1 MKISNQEILLMNAL
15 QAFSG
20 VTAKD
25 CIVHGN
31 SITFLV
37 KDIELGTVIG
47 RKGETIN
54 KLREK
59 LKKNIEVYGYTKDP
73 RNFVQNSLNKIKINS
88 AEVKQL
94 DGKKIIQI
102 NLDSENKRKIFSETN
117 KLKKIKELMERNYG
131 ISEIKIK

>member
-20 VTAKD
+20 VNAKD

-37 KDIELGTVIG
+37 KDNELGTVIG
-47 RKGETIN
+47 RKGETIK

-73 RNFVQNSLNKIKINS
+73 RNFVQKSLHKIKINS
-88 AEVKQL
+88 AELKQAE
-94 DGKKIIQI
+94 GKKVIQI
-102 NLDSENKRKIFSETN
+102 NLDSENRRKIFSETN
-117 KLKKIKELMERNYG
+117 KLKKIRELMERNYG